1 MRMEEQVERECESMK
16 KKLLTILITSLVMI
30 AGMGA
35 LLWKVNTVNQRL
47 EKKKAALLQEEMGT
61 DTKDKALENVD
72 KLELQTLY
80 LSGNKKNVVT
90 REYEN
95 VNAIYNKAKSAAAE
109 DMLTD
114 IKKKRDYSEKDPL
127 WAYNPYGTNPESLY
141 MYFKS
146 KGRFYCRYTVSV
158 DDNKIPDFTR
168 TLDNGA
174 SGNVAM
180 EHEYQII
187 GLVPGRTNY
196 LIFKLYN
203 KKDELAN
210 TLYYKVDMPKSYS
223 GARTILPYEKGRS
236 KEALQNGLYTVFS
249 DTASKEKNAV
259 LLYDNSGVLRAEF
272 PTKCAGYNMEKI
284 YDTLVYAVDNNTF
297 VRVNELGQVV
307 DCLEIPLH
315 HIYGEFAYDGA
326 GAVYVL
332 AQPVQRS
339 RSLGSVVKV
348 EVNSGDVSDALDLS
362 DIPSLVKLVKKADK
376 SGKLKGRNHMALDSV
391 QVTGTNQLLLGSS
404 KYSTIMKISNVNSLM
419 PKLDYMMTDQKLWN
433 ISGKEKAEKRLR
445 KKILTKTLADG
456 QAEPTQATPIV
467 NSILDSGKTSTPEL
481 FRSQYGQNALVVE
494 KSSSLAE
501 GQYYVSML
509 NNDAGKGASGQK
521 NNSYYYKYLVDETA
535 GTYALLKKERLPWN
549 EKGGNVTAYDESFL
563 YCRPKAHVFEEID
576 KTGREIRSFK
586 FKGTLYRVYKN
597 DWKGFWFY

>member
-1 MRMEEQVERECESMK
+1 MKRMK

-35 LLWKVNTVNQRL
+35 FLWKMNSVNRQQ
-47 EKKKAALLQEEMGT
+47 EKKKAALLQEEMDT
-61 DTKDKALENVD
+61 DTKDKALEDVD

-80 LSGNKKNVVT
+80 LSGDKKNVVT
-90 REYEN
+90 REHGS
-95 VNAIYNKAKSAAAE
+95 VDAIYNKAKSAAAE

-114 IKKKRDYSEKDPL
+114 IKKKRDYSEEDPL

-158 DDNKIPDFTR
+158 DDDKIPDFTR

-187 GLVPGRTNY
+187 GLVPDKTNY
-196 LIFKLYN
+196 LIFRLYN

-223 GARTILPYEKGRS
+223 GAQTILKLEEGRS
-236 KEALQNGLYTVFS
+236 KTPLQNGLYTVFAG
-249 DTASKEKNAV
+249 TGTKKQAV
-259 LLYDNSGVLRAEF
+259 LLYDNSGVLRGEF
-272 PTKCAGYNMEKI
+272 PTKEIGYNMEQI
-284 YDTLVYAVDNNTF
+284 YDTLVYEVDDNTLA
-297 VRVNELGQVV
+297 RVNELGQVV

-339 RSLGSVVKV
+339 QSLGSVVKV

-362 DIPSLVKLVKKADK
+362 DIPSLVKLVKRADK
-376 SGKLKGRNHMALDSV
+376 SGKLKGRNYMAPDSV
-391 QVTGTNQLLLGSS
+391 QVTGINQLLLGSS
-404 KYSTIMKISNVNSLM
+404 KYSTIMKVSNVNSLM

-433 ISGKEKAEKRLR
+433 ISGKGKAMKRLR
-445 KKILTKTLADG
+445 KKLLTKALADG

-467 NSILDSGKTSTPEL
+467 NSILDSGKTTTPEL

-494 KSSSLAE
+494 KSSNLAE
-501 GQYYVSML
+501 GQYYVGML
-509 NNDAGKGASGQK
+509 NNNAGRGTSGQK
-521 NNSYYYKYLVDETA
+521 NNSYYYKYLVDESA
-535 GTYALLKKERLPWN
+535 GTYALLEKERLTWN
-549 EKGGNVTAYDESFL
+549 EKGGNVTPYDESFL
-563 YCRPKAHVFEEID
+563 YCRSGDHIFEE
-576 KTGREIRSFK
+576 TGKDGRQIRSFHV
-586 FKGTLYRVYKN
+586 KGALYRVYKN

>member
-1 MRMEEQVERECESMK
+1 MKRMK

-35 LLWKVNTVNQRL
+35 FLWKMNSVNRQL
-47 EKKKAALLQEEMGT
+47 EKKKAALLQEEMDT
-61 DTKDKALENVD
+61 DTKDKALEDVD

-80 LSGNKKNVVT
+80 LSGDKKNVVT
-90 REYEN
+90 REYGS
-95 VNAIYNKAKSAAAE
+95 VDAIYNKAKSAAAE

-114 IKKKRDYSEKDPL
+114 IKKKRDYSEEDPL

-158 DDNKIPDFTR
+158 DDDKIPDFTR

-187 GLVPGRTNY
+187 GLVPDKTNY
-196 LIFKLYN
+196 LIFRLYN

-223 GARTILPYEKGRS
+223 GAQTILKLEEGRS
-236 KEALQNGLYTVFS
+236 KTPLQNGLYTVFAG
-249 DTASKEKNAV
+249 TGTKKQAV
-259 LLYDNSGVLRAEF
+259 LLYDNSGVLRGEF
-272 PTKCAGYNMEKI
+272 PTKEIGYNMEQI
-284 YDTLVYAVDNNTF
+284 YDTLVYEVDDNTLA
-297 VRVNELGQVV
+297 RVNELGQVV

-339 RSLGSVVKV
+339 QSLGSVVKV

-362 DIPSLVKLVKKADK
+362 DIPSLVKLVKRADK
-376 SGKLKGRNHMALDSV
+376 SGKLKGRNYMAPDSV
-391 QVTGTNQLLLGSS
+391 QVTGINQLLLGSS
-404 KYSTIMKISNVNSLM
+404 KYSTIMKVSNVNSLM

-433 ISGKEKAEKRLR
+433 ISGKGKAMKRLR
-445 KKILTKTLADG
+445 KKLLTKALADG

-467 NSILDSGKTSTPEL
+467 NSILDSGKTTTPEL

-494 KSSSLAE
+494 KSSNLAE
-501 GQYYVSML
+501 GQYYVDML
-509 NNDAGKGASGQK
+509 NNNAGRGTSGQK
-521 NNSYYYKYLVDETA
+521 NNSYYYKYLVDESA
-535 GTYALLKKERLPWN
+535 GTYALLEKERLTWN
-549 EKGGNVTAYDESFL
+549 EKGGNVTPYDESFL
-563 YCRPKAHVFEEID
+563 YCRSGDHIFEE
-576 KTGREIRSFK
+576 TGKDGRQIRSFHV
-586 FKGTLYRVYKN
+586 KGALYRVYKN

>member
-1 MRMEEQVERECESMK
+1 MKRMK

-35 LLWKVNTVNQRL
+35 FLWKMNSVNRQQ
-47 EKKKAALLQEEMGT
+47 EKKKAALLQEEMDT
-61 DTKDKALENVD
+61 DTKDKALEDVD

-80 LSGNKKNVVT
+80 LSGDKKNVVT
-90 REYEN
+90 REYGS
-95 VNAIYNKAKSAAAE
+95 VDAIYNKAKSAAAE

-114 IKKKRDYSEKDPL
+114 IKKKRDYSEEDPL

-158 DDNKIPDFTR
+158 DDDKIPDFTR

-187 GLVPGRTNY
+187 GLVPDKTNY
-196 LIFKLYN
+196 LIFRLYN

-223 GARTILPYEKGRS
+223 GAQTILKLEEGRS
-236 KEALQNGLYTVFS
+236 KTPLQNGLYTVFAG
-249 DTASKEKNAV
+249 TGTKKQAV
-259 LLYDNSGVLRAEF
+259 LLYDNSGVLRGEF
-272 PTKCAGYNMEKI
+272 PTKEIGYNMEQI
-284 YDTLVYAVDNNTF
+284 YDTLVYEVDDNTLA
-297 VRVNELGQVV
+297 RVNELGQVV

-339 RSLGSVVKV
+339 QSLGSVVKV

-362 DIPSLVKLVKKADK
+362 DIPSLVKLVKRADK
-376 SGKLKGRNHMALDSV
+376 SGKLKGRNYMAPDSV
-391 QVTGTNQLLLGSS
+391 QVTGINQLLLGSS
-404 KYSTIMKISNVNSLM
+404 KYSTIMKVSNVNSLM

-433 ISGKEKAEKRLR
+433 ISGKGKAMKRLR
-445 KKILTKTLADG
+445 KKLLTKALADG

-467 NSILDSGKTSTPEL
+467 NSILDSGKTTTPEL

-494 KSSSLAE
+494 KSSNLAE
-501 GQYYVSML
+501 GQYYVGML
-509 NNDAGKGASGQK
+509 NNNAGRGTSGQK
-521 NNSYYYKYLVDETA
+521 NNSYYYKYLVDESA
-535 GTYALLKKERLPWN
+535 GTYALLEKERLTWN
-549 EKGGNVTAYDESFL
+549 EKGGNVTPYDESFL
-563 YCRPKAHVFEEID
+563 YCRSGDHIFEE
-576 KTGREIRSFK
+576 TGKDGRQIRSFQV
-586 FKGTLYRVYKN
+586 KGTLYRVYKN

>member
-1 MRMEEQVERECESMK
+1 MKRMK

-35 LLWKVNTVNQRL
+35 FLWKMNSVNRQQ
-47 EKKKAALLQEEMGT
+47 EKKKAALLQEEMDT
-61 DTKDKALENVD
+61 DTKDKALEDVD

-80 LSGNKKNVVT
+80 LSGDKKNVVT
-90 REYEN
+90 REYGS
-95 VNAIYNKAKSAAAE
+95 VDAIYNKAKSAAAE

-114 IKKKRDYSEKDPL
+114 IKKKRDYSEEDPL

-158 DDNKIPDFTR
+158 DDDKIPDFTR
-168 TLDNGA
+168 TLDNGT

-187 GLVPGRTNY
+187 GLVPDKTNY
-196 LIFKLYN
+196 LIFRLYN

-223 GARTILPYEKGRS
+223 GAQTILKLEEGRS
-236 KEALQNGLYTVFS
+236 KTPLQNGLYTVFAG
-249 DTASKEKNAV
+249 TGTKKQAV
-259 LLYDNSGVLRAEF
+259 LLYDNSGVLRGEF
-272 PTKCAGYNMEKI
+272 PTKEIGYNMEQI
-284 YDTLVYAVDNNTF
+284 YDTLVYEVDDNTLA
-297 VRVNELGQVV
+297 RVNELGQVV

-339 RSLGSVVKV
+339 QSLGSVVKV

-362 DIPSLVKLVKKADK
+362 DIPSLVKLVKRADK
-376 SGKLKGRNHMALDSV
+376 SGKLKGRNYMAPDSV
-391 QVTGTNQLLLGSS
+391 QVTGINQLLLGSS
-404 KYSTIMKISNVNSLM
+404 KYSTIMKVSNVNSLM

-433 ISGKEKAEKRLR
+433 ISGKGKAMKRLR
-445 KKILTKTLADG
+445 KKLLTKALADG

-467 NSILDSGKTSTPEL
+467 KSILDSGKTTTPEL

-494 KSSSLAE
+494 KSSNLAE
-501 GQYYVSML
+501 GQYYVGML
-509 NNDAGKGASGQK
+509 NNNAGRGTSGQK
-521 NNSYYYKYLVDETA
+521 NNSYYYKYLVDESA
-535 GTYALLKKERLPWN
+535 GTYALLEKERLTWN
-549 EKGGNVTAYDESFL
+549 EKGGNVTPYDESFL
-563 YCRPKAHVFEEID
+563 YCRSGDHIFEE
-576 KTGREIRSFK
+576 TGKDGRQIRSFHV
-586 FKGTLYRVYKN
+586 KGTLYRVYKN

>member
-1 MRMEEQVERECESMK
+1 MKRMK

-35 LLWKVNTVNQRL
+35 FLWKMNSVNRQQ
-47 EKKKAALLQEEMGT
+47 EKKKAALLQEEMDT
-61 DTKDKALENVD
+61 DTKDKALEDVD

-80 LSGNKKNVVT
+80 LSGDKKNVVT
-90 REYEN
+90 REYGS
-95 VNAIYNKAKSAAAE
+95 VDAIYNKAKSAAAE

-114 IKKKRDYSEKDPL
+114 IKKKRDYSEEDPL

-158 DDNKIPDFTR
+158 DDDKIPDFTR

-187 GLVPGRTNY
+187 GLVPDKTNY
-196 LIFKLYN
+196 LIFRLYN

-223 GARTILPYEKGRS
+223 GAQTILKLEEGRS
-236 KEALQNGLYTVFS
+236 KTPLQNGLYTVFAG
-249 DTASKEKNAV
+249 TGTKKQAV
-259 LLYDNSGVLRAEF
+259 LLYDNSGVLRGEF
-272 PTKCAGYNMEKI
+272 PTKEIGYNMEQI
-284 YDTLVYAVDNNTF
+284 YDTLVYEVDDNTLAC
-297 VRVNELGQVV
+297 VNELGQVV

-339 RSLGSVVKV
+339 QSLGSVVKV

-362 DIPSLVKLVKKADK
+362 DIPSLVKLVKRADK
-376 SGKLKGRNHMALDSV
+376 SGKLKGRNYMAPDSV
-391 QVTGTNQLLLGSS
+391 QVTGINQLLLGSS
-404 KYSTIMKISNVNSLM
+404 KYSTIMKVSNVNSLM

-433 ISGKEKAEKRLR
+433 ISGKGKAMKRLR
-445 KKILTKTLADG
+445 KKLLTKALADG

-467 NSILDSGKTSTPEL
+467 NSILDSGKTNTPEL

-494 KSSSLAE
+494 KSSNLAE
-501 GQYYVSML
+501 GQYYVGML
-509 NNDAGKGASGQK
+509 NNNAGRGASGQK
-521 NNSYYYKYLVDETA
+521 NNSYYYKYLVDESA
-535 GTYALLKKERLPWN
+535 GTYALLEKERLTWN
-549 EKGGNVTAYDESFL
+549 EKGGNVTPYDESFL
-563 YCRPKAHVFEEID
+563 YCRSGDHIFEE
-576 KTGREIRSFK
+576 TGKDGRQIRSFHV
-586 FKGTLYRVYKN
+586 KGTLYRVYKN

>member
-1 MRMEEQVERECESMK
+1 MK

-30 AGMGA
+30 EGMGA
-35 LLWKVNTVNQRL
+35 FLWKMNSVNRQQ
-47 EKKKAALLQEEMGT
+47 EKKKAALLQEEMDT
-61 DTKDKALENVD
+61 DTKDKALEDVD

-80 LSGNKKNVVT
+80 LSGDKKNVVT
-90 REYEN
+90 REYGS
-95 VNAIYNKAKSAAAE
+95 VDTIYNKAKSAAAE

-114 IKKKRDYSEKDPL
+114 IKKKRDYSEEDPL

-158 DDNKIPDFTR
+158 DDDKIPDFTR

-187 GLVPGRTNY
+187 GLVPDKTNY
-196 LIFKLYN
+196 LIFRLYN

-223 GARTILPYEKGRS
+223 GAQTILKLEEGRS
-236 KEALQNGLYTVFS
+236 KTPLQNGLYTVFAG
-249 DTASKEKNAV
+249 TGTKKQAV
-259 LLYDNSGVLRAEF
+259 LLYDNSGVLRGEF
-272 PTKCAGYNMEKI
+272 PTKEIGYNMEQI
-284 YDTLVYAVDNNTF
+284 YDTLVYEVDDNTLA
-297 VRVNELGQVV
+297 RVNELGQVV

-339 RSLGSVVKV
+339 QSLGSVVKV

-362 DIPSLVKLVKKADK
+362 DIPSLVKLVKRADK
-376 SGKLKGRNHMALDSV
+376 SGKLKGRNYMAPDSV
-391 QVTGTNQLLLGSS
+391 QVTGINQLLLGSS
-404 KYSTIMKISNVNSLM
+404 KYSTIMKVSNVNSLM

-433 ISGKEKAEKRLR
+433 ISGKGKAMKRLR
-445 KKILTKTLADG
+445 KKLLTKALADG

-467 NSILDSGKTSTPEL
+467 NSILDSGKTTTPEL

-494 KSSSLAE
+494 KSSNLAE
-501 GQYYVSML
+501 GQYYVGML
-509 NNDAGKGASGQK
+509 NNNAGRGTSGQK
-521 NNSYYYKYLVDETA
+521 NNSYYYKYLVDESA
-535 GTYALLKKERLPWN
+535 GTYALLEKERLTWN
-549 EKGGNVTAYDESFL
+549 EKGGNVTPYDESFL
-563 YCRPKAHVFEEID
+563 YCRSGDHIFEE
-576 KTGREIRSFK
+576 TGKDGRQIRSFHV
-586 FKGTLYRVYKN
+586 KGALYRVYKN

>member
-1 MRMEEQVERECESMK
+1 MK

-35 LLWKVNTVNQRL
+35 FLWKMNSVNRQQ
-47 EKKKAALLQEEMGT
+47 EKKKAALLQEEMDT
-61 DTKDKALENVD
+61 DTKDKALEDVD

-80 LSGNKKNVVT
+80 LSGDKKNVVT
-90 REYEN
+90 REYGS
-95 VNAIYNKAKSAAAE
+95 VDAIYNKAKSAAAE

-114 IKKKRDYSEKDPL
+114 IKKKRDYSEEDPL

-158 DDNKIPDFTR
+158 DDDKIPDFTR

-187 GLVPGRTNY
+187 GLVPDKTNY
-196 LIFKLYN
+196 LIFRLYN

-223 GARTILPYEKGRS
+223 GAQTILKLEEGRS
-236 KEALQNGLYTVFS
+236 KTPLQNGLYTVFAG
-249 DTASKEKNAV
+249 TGTKKQAV
-259 LLYDNSGVLRAEF
+259 LLYDNSGVLRGEF
-272 PTKCAGYNMEKI
+272 PTKEIGYNMEQI
-284 YDTLVYAVDNNTF
+284 YDTLVYEVDDNTLAC
-297 VRVNELGQVV
+297 VNELGQVV

-339 RSLGSVVKV
+339 QSLGSVVKV

-362 DIPSLVKLVKKADK
+362 DIPSLVKLVKRADK
-376 SGKLKGRNHMALDSV
+376 SGKLKGRNYMAPDSV
-391 QVTGTNQLLLGSS
+391 QVTGINQLLLGSS
-404 KYSTIMKISNVNSLM
+404 KYSTIMKVSNVNSLM

-433 ISGKEKAEKRLR
+433 ISGKGKAMKRLR
-445 KKILTKTLADG
+445 KKLLTKALADG

-467 NSILDSGKTSTPEL
+467 NSILDSGKTTTPEL

-494 KSSSLAE
+494 KSSNLAE
-501 GQYYVSML
+501 GQYYVGML
-509 NNDAGKGASGQK
+509 NNNAGRGTSGQK
-521 NNSYYYKYLVDETA
+521 NNSYYYKYLVDESA
-535 GTYALLKKERLPWN
+535 GTYALLEKERLTWN
-549 EKGGNVTAYDESFL
+549 EKGGNVTPYDESFL
-563 YCRPKAHVFEEID
+563 YCRSGDHIFEE
-576 KTGREIRSFK
+576 TGKDGRQIRSFHV
-586 FKGTLYRVYKN
+586 KGTLYRVYKN

>member
-1 MRMEEQVERECESMK
+1 MKRMK

-35 LLWKVNTVNQRL
+35 FLWKMNSVNRQQ
-47 EKKKAALLQEEMGT
+47 EKKKAALLQEEMDT
-61 DTKDKALENVD
+61 DTKDKALEDVD

-80 LSGNKKNVVT
+80 LSGDKKNVVT
-90 REYEN
+90 REYGS
-95 VNAIYNKAKSAAAE
+95 VDAIYNKAKSAAAE

-114 IKKKRDYSEKDPL
+114 IKKKRDYSEEDPL

-158 DDNKIPDFTR
+158 DDDKIPDFTR

-187 GLVPGRTNY
+187 GLVPDKTNY
-196 LIFKLYN
+196 LIFRLYN

-223 GARTILPYEKGRS
+223 GAQTILKLEEGRS
-236 KEALQNGLYTVFS
+236 KTPLQNGLYTVFAGTS
-249 DTASKEKNAV
+249 TKKQAV
-259 LLYDNSGVLRAEF
+259 LLYDNSGVLRGEF
-272 PTKCAGYNMEKI
+272 PTKEIGYNMEQI
-284 YDTLVYAVDNNTF
+284 YDTLVYEVDDNTLA
-297 VRVNELGQVV
+297 RVNELGQVV

-339 RSLGSVVKV
+339 QSLESVVKV

-362 DIPSLVKLVKKADK
+362 DIPSLVKLVKRADK
-376 SGKLKGRNHMALDSV
+376 SGKLKGRNYMAPDSV
-391 QVTGTNQLLLGSS
+391 QVTGINQLLLGSS
-404 KYSTIMKISNVNSLM
+404 KYSTIMKVSNVNSLM

-433 ISGKEKAEKRLR
+433 ISGKGKAMKRLR
-445 KKILTKTLADG
+445 KKLLTKALADG

-467 NSILDSGKTSTPEL
+467 NSILDSGKTTTPEL

-494 KSSSLAE
+494 KSSNLAE
-501 GQYYVSML
+501 GQYYVGML
-509 NNDAGKGASGQK
+509 NNNAGRGTSGQK
-521 NNSYYYKYLVDETA
+521 NNSYYYKYLVDESA
-535 GTYALLKKERLPWN
+535 GTYALLEKERLTWN
-549 EKGGNVTAYDESFL
+549 EKGGNVTPYDESFL
-563 YCRPKAHVFEEID
+563 YCRSGDHIFEE
-576 KTGREIRSFK
+576 TGKDGRQIRSFHV
-586 FKGTLYRVYKN
+586 KGTLYRVYKN

>member
-1 MRMEEQVERECESMK
+1 MK

-35 LLWKVNTVNQRL
+35 FLWKMNSVNRQQ
-47 EKKKAALLQEEMGT
+47 EKKKAALLQEEMDT
-61 DTKDKALENVD
+61 DTKDKALEDVD

-80 LSGNKKNVVT
+80 LSGDKKNVVT
-90 REYEN
+90 REYGS
-95 VNAIYNKAKSAAAE
+95 VDAIYNKAKSAAAE

-114 IKKKRDYSEKDPL
+114 IKKKRDYSEEDPL

-158 DDNKIPDFTR
+158 DDDKIPDFTR

-187 GLVPGRTNY
+187 GLVPDKTNY
-196 LIFKLYN
+196 LIFRLYN

-223 GARTILPYEKGRS
+223 GAQTILKLEEGRS
-236 KEALQNGLYTVFS
+236 KTPLQNGLYTVFAGTS
-249 DTASKEKNAV
+249 TKKQAV
-259 LLYDNSGVLRAEF
+259 LLYDNSGVLRGEF
-272 PTKCAGYNMEKI
+272 PTKEIGYNMEQI
-284 YDTLVYAVDNNTF
+284 YDTLVYEVDDNTLA
-297 VRVNELGQVV
+297 RVNELGQVV

-339 RSLGSVVKV
+339 QSLGSVVKV

-362 DIPSLVKLVKKADK
+362 DIPSLVKLVKRADK
-376 SGKLKGRNHMALDSV
+376 SGKLKGRNYMAPDSV
-391 QVTGTNQLLLGSS
+391 QVTGINQLLLGSS
-404 KYSTIMKISNVNSLM
+404 KYSTIMKVSNVNSLM

-433 ISGKEKAEKRLR
+433 ISGKGKAMKRLR
-445 KKILTKTLADG
+445 KKLLTKALADG

-467 NSILDSGKTSTPEL
+467 NSILDSGKTTTPEL

-494 KSSSLAE
+494 KSSNLAE
-501 GQYYVSML
+501 GQYYVGML
-509 NNDAGKGASGQK
+509 NNNAGRGTSGQK
-521 NNSYYYKYLVDETA
+521 NNSYYYKYLVDESA
-535 GTYALLKKERLPWN
+535 GTYALLEKERLTWN
-549 EKGGNVTAYDESFL
+549 EKGGNVTPYDESFL
-563 YCRPKAHVFEEID
+563 YCRSGDHIFEE
-576 KTGREIRSFK
+576 TGKDGRQIRSFHV
-586 FKGTLYRVYKN
+586 KGALYRVYKN

>member
-1 MRMEEQVERECESMK
+1 MKRMK

-35 LLWKVNTVNQRL
+35 FLWKMNSVNRQQ
-47 EKKKAALLQEEMGT
+47 EKKKAALLQEEMDT
-61 DTKDKALENVD
+61 DTKDKALEDVD

-80 LSGNKKNVVT
+80 LSGDKKNVVT
-90 REYEN
+90 REYGS
-95 VNAIYNKAKSAAAE
+95 VDAIYNKAKSAAAE

-114 IKKKRDYSEKDPL
+114 IKKKRDYSEEDPL

-158 DDNKIPDFTR
+158 DDDKIPDFTR

-187 GLVPGRTNY
+187 GLVPDKTNY
-196 LIFKLYN
+196 LIFRLYN

-223 GARTILPYEKGRS
+223 GAQTILKLEEGRS
-236 KEALQNGLYTVFS
+236 KTPLQNGLYTVFAG
-249 DTASKEKNAV
+249 TGTKKQAV
-259 LLYDNSGVLRAEF
+259 LLYDNSGVLRGEF
-272 PTKCAGYNMEKI
+272 PTKEIGYNMEQI
-284 YDTLVYAVDNNTF
+284 YDTLVYEVDDNTLA
-297 VRVNELGQVV
+297 RVNELGQVV

-339 RSLGSVVKV
+339 QSLGSVVKV

-362 DIPSLVKLVKKADK
+362 DIPSLVKLVKRADK
-376 SGKLKGRNHMALDSV
+376 SGKLKGRNYMAPDSV
-391 QVTGTNQLLLGSS
+391 QVTGINQLLLGSS
-404 KYSTIMKISNVNSLM
+404 KYSTIMKVSNVNSLM

-433 ISGKEKAEKRLR
+433 ISGKGKAMKRLR
-445 KKILTKTLADG
+445 KKLLTKALADG

-467 NSILDSGKTSTPEL
+467 NSILDSGKTTTPEL

-494 KSSSLAE
+494 KSSNLAE
-501 GQYYVSML
+501 GQYYVGML
-509 NNDAGKGASGQK
+509 NNNAGRGTSGQK
-521 NNSYYYKYLVDETA
+521 NNSYYYKYLVDESA
-535 GTYALLKKERLPWN
+535 GTYALLEKERLTWN
-549 EKGGNVTAYDESFL
+549 EKGGNVTPYDESFI
-563 YCRPKAHVFEEID
+563 YCRSGDHIFEE
-576 KTGREIRSFK
+576 TGKDGRQIRSFHV
-586 FKGTLYRVYKN
+586 KGALYRVYKN

>member
-1 MRMEEQVERECESMK
+1 MK

-35 LLWKVNTVNQRL
+35 FLWKMNSVNRQQ
-47 EKKKAALLQEEMGT
+47 EKKKAALLQEEMDT
-61 DTKDKALENVD
+61 DTKDKALEDVD

-80 LSGNKKNVVT
+80 LSGDKKNVVT
-90 REYEN
+90 REYGS
-95 VNAIYNKAKSAAAE
+95 VDAIYNKAKSAAAE

-114 IKKKRDYSEKDPL
+114 IKKKRDYSEEDPL

-158 DDNKIPDFTR
+158 DDDKIPDFTR

-187 GLVPGRTNY
+187 GLVPDKTNY
-196 LIFKLYN
+196 LIFRLYN
-203 KKDELAN
+203 KKDQLAN

-223 GARTILPYEKGRS
+223 GAQNILKLEEGRS
-236 KEALQNGLYTVFS
+236 KTPLQNGLYTVFAG
-249 DTASKEKNAV
+249 TGTKKQAV
-259 LLYDNSGVLRAEF
+259 LLYDNSGVLRGEF
-272 PTKCAGYNMEKI
+272 PTKEIGYNMEQI
-284 YDTLVYAVDNNTF
+284 YDTLVYEVDDNTLA
-297 VRVNELGQVV
+297 RVNELGQVV

-339 RSLGSVVKV
+339 QSLGSVVKV

-362 DIPSLVKLVKKADK
+362 DIPSLVKLVKRADK
-376 SGKLKGRNHMALDSV
+376 SGKLKGRNYMAPDSV
-391 QVTGTNQLLLGSS
+391 QVTGINQLLLGSS
-404 KYSTIMKISNVNSLM
+404 KYSTIMKVSNVNSLM

-433 ISGKEKAEKRLR
+433 ISGKGKAMKRLR
-445 KKILTKTLADG
+445 KKLLTKALADG

-467 NSILDSGKTSTPEL
+467 NSILDSGKTTTPEL

-494 KSSSLAE
+494 KSSNLAE
-501 GQYYVSML
+501 GQYYVGML
-509 NNDAGKGASGQK
+509 NNNAGRGTSGQK
-521 NNSYYYKYLVDETA
+521 NNSYYYKYLVDESA
-535 GTYALLKKERLPWN
+535 GTYALLEKERLTWN
-549 EKGGNVTAYDESFL
+549 EKGGNVTPYDESFL
-563 YCRPKAHVFEEID
+563 YCRSGDHIFEE
-576 KTGREIRSFK
+576 TGKDGRQIRSFHV
-586 FKGTLYRVYKN
+586 KGTLYRVYKN

>member
-1 MRMEEQVERECESMK
+1 MKRMK

-35 LLWKVNTVNQRL
+35 FLWKMNSVNRQQ
-47 EKKKAALLQEEMGT
+47 EKKKAALLQEEMDT
-61 DTKDKALENVD
+61 DTKDKALEDVD

-80 LSGNKKNVVT
+80 LSGDKKNVVT
-90 REYEN
+90 REYGS
-95 VNAIYNKAKSAAAE
+95 VDAIYNKAKSAAAE

-114 IKKKRDYSEKDPL
+114 IKKKRDYSEEDPL

-158 DDNKIPDFTR
+158 DDDKIPDFTR

-187 GLVPGRTNY
+187 GLVPDKTNY
-196 LIFKLYN
+196 LIFRLYN

-223 GARTILPYEKGRS
+223 GAQTILKLEEGRS
-236 KEALQNGLYTVFS
+236 KTPLQNGLYTVFAG
-249 DTASKEKNAV
+249 TGTKKQAV
-259 LLYDNSGVLRAEF
+259 LLYDNSGVLRGEF
-272 PTKCAGYNMEKI
+272 PTKEIGYNMEQI
-284 YDTLVYAVDNNTF
+284 YDTLVYEVDDNTLAC
-297 VRVNELGQVV
+297 VNELGQVV

-339 RSLGSVVKV
+339 QSLGSVVKV

-362 DIPSLVKLVKKADK
+362 DIPSLVKLVKRADK
-376 SGKLKGRNHMALDSV
+376 SGKLKGRNYMAPDSV
-391 QVTGTNQLLLGSS
+391 QVTGINQLLLGSS
-404 KYSTIMKISNVNSLM
+404 KYSTIMKVSNVNSLM

-433 ISGKEKAEKRLR
+433 ISGKGKAMKRLR
-445 KKILTKTLADG
+445 KKLLTKVLADG

-467 NSILDSGKTSTPEL
+467 DSILDSGKTTTPEL

-494 KSSSLAE
+494 KSSNLAE
-501 GQYYVSML
+501 GQYYVGML
-509 NNDAGKGASGQK
+509 NNNAGRGTSGQK
-521 NNSYYYKYLVDETA
+521 NNSYYYKYLVDESA
-535 GTYALLKKERLPWN
+535 GTYALLEKERLTWN
-549 EKGGNVTAYDESFL
+549 EKGGNVTPYDESFL
-563 YCRPKAHVFEEID
+563 YCRSGDHIFEE
-576 KTGREIRSFK
+576 TGKDGRQIRSFHV
-586 FKGTLYRVYKN
+586 KGALYRVYKN

>member
-1 MRMEEQVERECESMK
+1 MKRMK

-35 LLWKVNTVNQRL
+35 FLWKMNSVNRQQ
-47 EKKKAALLQEEMGT
+47 EKKKAALLQEEMDT
-61 DTKDKALENVD
+61 DTKDKALEDVD

-80 LSGNKKNVVT
+80 LSGDKKNVVT
-90 REYEN
+90 REYGS
-95 VNAIYNKAKSAAAE
+95 VDAIYNKAKSAAAE

-114 IKKKRDYSEKDPL
+114 IKKKRDYSEEDPL

-158 DDNKIPDFTR
+158 DDDKIPDFTR

-187 GLVPGRTNY
+187 GLVPDKTNY
-196 LIFKLYN
+196 LIFRLYN

-223 GARTILPYEKGRS
+223 GAQNILKLEEGRS
-236 KEALQNGLYTVFS
+236 KTPLQNGLYTVFAG
-249 DTASKEKNAV
+249 TGTKKQAV
-259 LLYDNSGVLRAEF
+259 LLYDNSGVLRGEF
-272 PTKCAGYNMEKI
+272 PTKEIGYNMEQI
-284 YDTLVYAVDNNTF
+284 YDTLVYEVDDNTLA
-297 VRVNELGQVV
+297 RVNELGQVV

-339 RSLGSVVKV
+339 QSLGSVVKV

-362 DIPSLVKLVKKADK
+362 DIPSLVKLVKRADK
-376 SGKLKGRNHMALDSV
+376 SGKLKGRNYMAPDSV
-391 QVTGTNQLLLGSS
+391 QVTGINQLLLGSS
-404 KYSTIMKISNVNSLM
+404 KYSTIMKVSNVNSLM

-433 ISGKEKAEKRLR
+433 ISGKGKAMKRLR
-445 KKILTKTLADG
+445 KKLLTKALADG

-467 NSILDSGKTSTPEL
+467 NSILDSGKTTTPEL

-494 KSSSLAE
+494 KSSNLAE
-501 GQYYVSML
+501 GQYYVGML
-509 NNDAGKGASGQK
+509 NNNAGRGTSGQK
-521 NNSYYYKYLVDETA
+521 NNSYYYKYLVDESA
-535 GTYALLKKERLPWN
+535 GTYALLEKERLTWN
-549 EKGGNVTAYDESFL
+549 EKGGNVTPYDESFL
-563 YCRPKAHVFEEID
+563 YCRSGDHIFEE
-576 KTGREIRSFK
+576 TGKDGRQIRSFHV
-586 FKGTLYRVYKN
+586 KGTLYRVYKN

>member
-1 MRMEEQVERECESMK
+1 MK

-35 LLWKVNTVNQRL
+35 FLWKMNSVNRQQ
-47 EKKKAALLQEEMGT
+47 EKKKAALLQEEMDT
-61 DTKDKALENVD
+61 DTKDKALEDVD

-80 LSGNKKNVVT
+80 LSGDKKNVVT
-90 REYEN
+90 REYGS
-95 VNAIYNKAKSAAAE
+95 VDAIYNKAKSAAAE

-114 IKKKRDYSEKDPL
+114 IKKKRDYSEEDPL

-158 DDNKIPDFTR
+158 DDDKIPDFTR

-187 GLVPGRTNY
+187 GLVPDKTNY
-196 LIFKLYN
+196 LIFRLYN

-223 GARTILPYEKGRS
+223 GAQNILKLEEGRS
-236 KEALQNGLYTVFS
+236 KTPLQNGLYTVFAG
-249 DTASKEKNAV
+249 TGTKKQAV
-259 LLYDNSGVLRAEF
+259 LLYDNSGVLRGEF
-272 PTKCAGYNMEKI
+272 PTKEIGYNMEQI
-284 YDTLVYAVDNNTF
+284 YDTLVYEVDDNTLA
-297 VRVNELGQVV
+297 RVNELGQVV
-307 DCLEIPLH
+307 DCLESPLH

-339 RSLGSVVKV
+339 QSLGSVVKV

-362 DIPSLVKLVKKADK
+362 DIPSLVKLVKRADK
-376 SGKLKGRNHMALDSV
+376 SGKLKGRNYMAPDSV
-391 QVTGTNQLLLGSS
+391 QVTGINQLLLGSS
-404 KYSTIMKISNVNSLM
+404 KYSTIMKVSNVNSLM

-433 ISGKEKAEKRLR
+433 ISGKGKAMKRLR
-445 KKILTKTLADG
+445 KKLLTKALADG

-467 NSILDSGKTSTPEL
+467 NSILDSGKTTTPEL

-494 KSSSLAE
+494 KSSNLAE
-501 GQYYVSML
+501 GQYYVGML
-509 NNDAGKGASGQK
+509 NNNAGRGTSGQK
-521 NNSYYYKYLVDETA
+521 NNSYYYKYLVDESA
-535 GTYALLKKERLPWN
+535 GTYALLEKERLTWN
-549 EKGGNVTAYDESFL
+549 EKGGNVTPYDESFL
-563 YCRPKAHVFEEID
+563 YCRSGDHIFEE
-576 KTGREIRSFK
+576 TGKDGRQIRSFHV
-586 FKGTLYRVYKN
+586 KGTLYRVYKN

>member
-1 MRMEEQVERECESMK
+1 MK

-35 LLWKVNTVNQRL
+35 FLWKMNSVNRQQ
-47 EKKKAALLQEEMGT
+47 EKKKAALLQEEMDT
-61 DTKDKALENVD
+61 DTKDKALEDVD

-80 LSGNKKNVVT
+80 LSGDKKNVVT
-90 REYEN
+90 REYGS
-95 VNAIYNKAKSAAAE
+95 VDAIYNKAKSAAAE

-114 IKKKRDYSEKDPL
+114 IKKKRDYSEEDPL

-158 DDNKIPDFTR
+158 DDDKIPDFTR

-187 GLVPGRTNY
+187 GLVPDKTNY
-196 LIFKLYN
+196 LIFRLYN

-223 GARTILPYEKGRS
+223 GAQTILKLEEGRS
-236 KEALQNGLYTVFS
+236 KTPLQNGLYTVFAG
-249 DTASKEKNAV
+249 TGTKKQAV
-259 LLYDNSGVLRAEF
+259 LLYDNSGVLRGEF
-272 PTKCAGYNMEKI
+272 PTKEIGYNMEQI
-284 YDTLVYAVDNNTF
+284 YDTLVYEVDDNTLA
-297 VRVNELGQVV
+297 RVNELGQVV

-339 RSLGSVVKV
+339 QSLGSVVKV

-362 DIPSLVKLVKKADK
+362 DIPSLVKLVKRADK
-376 SGKLKGRNHMALDSV
+376 SGKLKGRNYMAPDSV
-391 QVTGTNQLLLGSS
+391 QVTGINQLLLGSS
-404 KYSTIMKISNVNSLM
+404 KYSTIMKVSNVNSLM

-433 ISGKEKAEKRLR
+433 ISGKGKAMKRLR
-445 KKILTKTLADG
+445 KKLLTKALADG

-467 NSILDSGKTSTPEL
+467 NSILDSGKTTTPEL

-494 KSSSLAE
+494 KSSNLAE
-501 GQYYVSML
+501 GQYYVGML
-509 NNDAGKGASGQK
+509 NNNAGRGTSGQK
-521 NNSYYYKYLVDETA
+521 NNSYYYKYLVDESA
-535 GTYALLKKERLPWN
+535 GTYALLEKERLTWN
-549 EKGGNVTAYDESFL
+549 EKGGNVTPYDESFL
-563 YCRPKAHVFEEID
+563 YCRSGDHIFEE
-576 KTGREIRSFK
+576 TGKDGRQIRSFHV
-586 FKGTLYRVYKN
+586 KGALYRVYKN
-597 DWKGFWFY
+597 DWKGFRFY

>member
-1 MRMEEQVERECESMK
+1 MK

-35 LLWKVNTVNQRL
+35 FLWKMNSVNRQQ
-47 EKKKAALLQEEMGT
+47 EKKKAALLQEEMDT
-61 DTKDKALENVD
+61 DTKDKALEDVD

-80 LSGNKKNVVT
+80 LSGDKKNVVT
-90 REYEN
+90 REYGS
-95 VNAIYNKAKSAAAE
+95 VDAIYNKAKSAAAE

-114 IKKKRDYSEKDPL
+114 IKKKRDYSEEDPL

-158 DDNKIPDFTR
+158 DDDKIPDFTR

-187 GLVPGRTNY
+187 GLVPDKTNY
-196 LIFKLYN
+196 LIFRLYN

-223 GARTILPYEKGRS
+223 GAQTILKLEEGRS
-236 KEALQNGLYTVFS
+236 KTPLQNGLYTVFAG
-249 DTASKEKNAV
+249 TGTKKQAV
-259 LLYDNSGVLRAEF
+259 LLYDNSGVLRGEF
-272 PTKCAGYNMEKI
+272 PTKEIGYNMEQI
-284 YDTLVYAVDNNTF
+284 YDTLVYEVDDNTLA
-297 VRVNELGQVV
+297 RVNELGQVV

-339 RSLGSVVKV
+339 QSLGSVVKV

-362 DIPSLVKLVKKADK
+362 DIPSLVKLVKRADK
-376 SGKLKGRNHMALDSV
+376 SGKLKGRNYMAPDSV
-391 QVTGTNQLLLGSS
+391 QVTGINQLLLGSS
-404 KYSTIMKISNVNSLM
+404 KYSTIMKVSNVNSLM

-433 ISGKEKAEKRLR
+433 ISGKGKAMKRLR
-445 KKILTKTLADG
+445 KKLLTKALADG

-467 NSILDSGKTSTPEL
+467 NSILDSGKTTTPEL

-494 KSSSLAE
+494 KSSNLAE
-501 GQYYVSML
+501 GQYYVGML
-509 NNDAGKGASGQK
+509 NNNAGRGTSGQK
-521 NNSYYYKYLVDETA
+521 NNSYYYKYLVDESA
-535 GTYALLKKERLPWN
+535 GTYALLEKERLTWN
-549 EKGGNVTAYDESFL
+549 EKGGNVTPYDESFL
-563 YCRPKAHVFEEID
+563 YCRSGDHIFEE
-576 KTGREIRSFK
+576 TGKDGRQIRSFHV
-586 FKGTLYRVYKN
+586 KGTLYRVYKN

>member
-1 MRMEEQVERECESMK
+1 MKRMK

-35 LLWKVNTVNQRL
+35 FLWKMNSVNRQQ
-47 EKKKAALLQEEMGT
+47 EKKKAALLQEEMDT
-61 DTKDKALENVD
+61 DTKDKALEDVD

-80 LSGNKKNVVT
+80 LSGDKKNVVT
-90 REYEN
+90 REYGS
-95 VNAIYNKAKSAAAE
+95 VDAIYNKAKSAAAE

-114 IKKKRDYSEKDPL
+114 IKKKRDYSEEDPL

-158 DDNKIPDFTR
+158 DDDKIPDFTR

-187 GLVPGRTNY
+187 GLVPDKTNY
-196 LIFKLYN
+196 LIFRLYN

-223 GARTILPYEKGRS
+223 GAQTILKLEEGRS
-236 KEALQNGLYTVFS
+236 KTPLQNGLYTVFAG
-249 DTASKEKNAV
+249 TGTKKQAV
-259 LLYDNSGVLRAEF
+259 LLYDNSGVLRGEF
-272 PTKCAGYNMEKI
+272 PTKEIGYNMEQI
-284 YDTLVYAVDNNTF
+284 YDTLVYEVDDNTLA
-297 VRVNELGQVV
+297 RVNELGQVV

-339 RSLGSVVKV
+339 QSLGSVVKV

-362 DIPSLVKLVKKADK
+362 DIPSLVKLVKRADK
-376 SGKLKGRNHMALDSV
+376 SGKLKGRNYMAPDSV
-391 QVTGTNQLLLGSS
+391 QVTGINQLLLGSS
-404 KYSTIMKISNVNSLM
+404 KYSTIMKVSNVNSLM

-433 ISGKEKAEKRLR
+433 ISGKGKAMKRLR
-445 KKILTKTLADG
+445 KKLLTKALADG

-467 NSILDSGKTSTPEL
+467 DSILDSGKTTTPEL

-494 KSSSLAE
+494 KSSNLAE
-501 GQYYVSML
+501 GQYYVGML
-509 NNDAGKGASGQK
+509 NNNAGRGTSGQK
-521 NNSYYYKYLVDETA
+521 NNSYYYKYLVDESA
-535 GTYALLKKERLPWN
+535 GTYALLEKERLTWN
-549 EKGGNVTAYDESFL
+549 EKGGNVTPYDESFL
-563 YCRPKAHVFEEID
+563 YCRSGDHIFEE
-576 KTGREIRSFK
+576 TGKDGRQIRSFHV
-586 FKGTLYRVYKN
+586 KGALYRVYKN

>member
-1 MRMEEQVERECESMK
+1 MK

-35 LLWKVNTVNQRL
+35 FLWKMNSVNRQQ
-47 EKKKAALLQEEMGT
+47 EKKKAALLQEEMDT
-61 DTKDKALENVD
+61 DTKDKALEDVD

-80 LSGNKKNVVT
+80 LSGDKKNVVT
-90 REYEN
+90 REYGS
-95 VNAIYNKAKSAAAE
+95 VDAIYNKAKSAAAE

-114 IKKKRDYSEKDPL
+114 IKKKRDYSEEDPL

-158 DDNKIPDFTR
+158 DDDKIPDFTR
-168 TLDNGA
+168 TLDNGT

-187 GLVPGRTNY
+187 GLVPDKTNY
-196 LIFKLYN
+196 LIFRLYN

-223 GARTILPYEKGRS
+223 GAQTILKLEEGRS
-236 KEALQNGLYTVFS
+236 KTPLQNGLYTVFAG
-249 DTASKEKNAV
+249 TGTKKQAV
-259 LLYDNSGVLRAEF
+259 LLYDNSGVLRGEF
-272 PTKCAGYNMEKI
+272 PTKEIGYNMEQI
-284 YDTLVYAVDNNTF
+284 YDTLVYEVDDNTLA
-297 VRVNELGQVV
+297 RVNELGQVV

-339 RSLGSVVKV
+339 QSLGSVVKV

-362 DIPSLVKLVKKADK
+362 DIPSLVKLVKRADK
-376 SGKLKGRNHMALDSV
+376 SGKLKGRNYMAPDSV
-391 QVTGTNQLLLGSS
+391 QVTGINQLLLGSS
-404 KYSTIMKISNVNSLM
+404 KYSTIMKVSNVNSLM

-433 ISGKEKAEKRLR
+433 ISGKGKAMKRLR
-445 KKILTKTLADG
+445 KKLLTKALADG

-467 NSILDSGKTSTPEL
+467 NSILDSGKTTTPEL

-494 KSSSLAE
+494 KSSNLAE
-501 GQYYVSML
+501 GQYYVGML
-509 NNDAGKGASGQK
+509 NNNAGRGTSGQK
-521 NNSYYYKYLVDETA
+521 NNSYYYKYLVDESA
-535 GTYALLKKERLPWN
+535 GTYALLEKERLTWN
-549 EKGGNVTAYDESFL
+549 EKGGNVTPYDESFL
-563 YCRPKAHVFEEID
+563 YCRSGDHIFEE
-576 KTGREIRSFK
+576 TGKDGRQIRSFHV
-586 FKGTLYRVYKN
+586 KGTLYRVYKN

>member
-1 MRMEEQVERECESMK
+1 MKRMK

-35 LLWKVNTVNQRL
+35 FLWKMNSVNRQQ
-47 EKKKAALLQEEMGT
+47 EKKKAALLQEEMDT
-61 DTKDKALENVD
+61 DTKDKALEDVD

-80 LSGNKKNVVT
+80 LSGDKKNVVT
-90 REYEN
+90 RECGS
-95 VNAIYNKAKSAAAE
+95 VDAIYNKAKSAAAE

-114 IKKKRDYSEKDPL
+114 IKKKRDYSEEDPL

-158 DDNKIPDFTR
+158 DDDKIPDFTR

-187 GLVPGRTNY
+187 GLVPDKTNY
-196 LIFKLYN
+196 LIFRLYN

-223 GARTILPYEKGRS
+223 GAQTILKLEEDRS
-236 KEALQNGLYTVFS
+236 KTPLQNGLYTVFAG
-249 DTASKEKNAV
+249 TGTKKQAV
-259 LLYDNSGVLRAEF
+259 LLYDNSGVLRGEF
-272 PTKCAGYNMEKI
+272 PTKEIGYNMEQI
-284 YDTLVYAVDNNTF
+284 YDTLVYEVDDNTLA
-297 VRVNELGQVV
+297 RVNELGQVV

-339 RSLGSVVKV
+339 QSLGSVVKV

-362 DIPSLVKLVKKADK
+362 DIPSLVKLVKRADK
-376 SGKLKGRNHMALDSV
+376 SGKLKGRNYMAPDSV
-391 QVTGTNQLLLGSS
+391 QVTGINQLLLGSS
-404 KYSTIMKISNVNSLM
+404 KYSTIMKVSNVNSLM

-433 ISGKEKAEKRLR
+433 ISGKGKAMKRLR
-445 KKILTKTLADG
+445 KKLLTKALADG

-467 NSILDSGKTSTPEL
+467 NSILDSGKTTTPEL

-494 KSSSLAE
+494 KSSNLAE
-501 GQYYVSML
+501 GQYYVGML
-509 NNDAGKGASGQK
+509 NNNAGRGTSGQK
-521 NNSYYYKYLVDETA
+521 NNSYYYKYLVDESA
-535 GTYALLKKERLPWN
+535 GTYALLEKERLTWN
-549 EKGGNVTAYDESFL
+549 EKGGNVTPYDESFL
-563 YCRPKAHVFEEID
+563 YCRSGDHIFEE
-576 KTGREIRSFK
+576 TGKDGRQIRSFHV
-586 FKGTLYRVYKN
+586 KGTLYRVYKN

>member
-1 MRMEEQVERECESMK
+1 MK

-35 LLWKVNTVNQRL
+35 FLWKMNSVNRQQ
-47 EKKKAALLQEEMGT
+47 EKKKAALLQEEMDT
-61 DTKDKALENVD
+61 DTKDKALEDVD

-80 LSGNKKNVVT
+80 LSGDKKNVVT
-90 REYEN
+90 REYGS
-95 VNAIYNKAKSAAAE
+95 VDAIYNKAKSAAAE

-114 IKKKRDYSEKDPL
+114 IKKKRDYSEEDPL

-158 DDNKIPDFTR
+158 DDDKIPDFTR

-187 GLVPGRTNY
+187 GLVPDKTNY
-196 LIFKLYN
+196 LIFRLYN

-223 GARTILPYEKGRS
+223 GAQTILKLEEGRS
-236 KEALQNGLYTVFS
+236 KTPLQNGLYTVFAGTS
-249 DTASKEKNAV
+249 TKKQAV
-259 LLYDNSGVLRAEF
+259 LLYDNSGVLRGEF
-272 PTKCAGYNMEKI
+272 PTKEIGYNMEQI
-284 YDTLVYAVDNNTF
+284 YDTLVYEVDDNTLA
-297 VRVNELGQVV
+297 RVNELGQVV

-339 RSLGSVVKV
+339 QSLGSVVKV

-362 DIPSLVKLVKKADK
+362 DIPSLVKLVKRADK
-376 SGKLKGRNHMALDSV
+376 SGKLKGRNYMAPDSV
-391 QVTGTNQLLLGSS
+391 QVTGINQLLLGSS
-404 KYSTIMKISNVNSLM
+404 KYSTIMKVSNVNSLM

-433 ISGKEKAEKRLR
+433 ISGKGKAMKHLR
-445 KKILTKTLADG
+445 KKLLTKALADG

-467 NSILDSGKTSTPEL
+467 NSILDSGKTTTPEL

-494 KSSSLAE
+494 KSSNLAE
-501 GQYYVSML
+501 GQYYVGML
-509 NNDAGKGASGQK
+509 NNNAGRGTSGQK
-521 NNSYYYKYLVDETA
+521 NNSYYYKYLVDESA
-535 GTYALLKKERLPWN
+535 GTYALLEKERLTWN
-549 EKGGNVTAYDESFL
+549 EKGGNVTPYDESFL
-563 YCRPKAHVFEEID
+563 YCRSGDHIFEE
-576 KTGREIRSFK
+576 TGKDGRQIRSFHV
-586 FKGTLYRVYKN
+586 KGTLYRVYKN

>member
-1 MRMEEQVERECESMK
+1 MK

-35 LLWKVNTVNQRL
+35 FLWKMNSVNRQQ
-47 EKKKAALLQEEMGT
+47 EKKKAALLQEEMDT
-61 DTKDKALENVD
+61 DTKDKALEDVD

-80 LSGNKKNVVT
+80 LSGDKKNVVT
-90 REYEN
+90 REYGS
-95 VNAIYNKAKSAAAE
+95 VDAIYNKAKSAAAE

-114 IKKKRDYSEKDPL
+114 IKKKRDYSEEDPL

-158 DDNKIPDFTR
+158 DDDKIPDFTR

-187 GLVPGRTNY
+187 GLVPDKTNY
-196 LIFKLYN
+196 LIFRLYN

-223 GARTILPYEKGRS
+223 GAQTILKLEEGRS
-236 KEALQNGLYTVFS
+236 KTPLQNGLYTVFAG
-249 DTASKEKNAV
+249 TGTKKQAV
-259 LLYDNSGVLRAEF
+259 LLYDNSGVLRGEF
-272 PTKCAGYNMEKI
+272 PTKEIGYNMEQI
-284 YDTLVYAVDNNTF
+284 YDTLVYEVDDNTLAC
-297 VRVNELGQVV
+297 VNELGQVV

-339 RSLGSVVKV
+339 QSLGSVVKV

-362 DIPSLVKLVKKADK
+362 DIPSLVKLVKRADK
-376 SGKLKGRNHMALDSV
+376 SGKLKGRNYMAPDSV
-391 QVTGTNQLLLGSS
+391 QVTGINQLLLGSS
-404 KYSTIMKISNVNSLM
+404 EYSTIMKVSNVNSLM

-433 ISGKEKAEKRLR
+433 ISGKGKAMKRLR
-445 KKILTKTLADG
+445 KKLLTKALADG

-467 NSILDSGKTSTPEL
+467 DSILDSGKTTTPEL

-494 KSSSLAE
+494 KSSNLAE
-501 GQYYVSML
+501 GQYYVGML
-509 NNDAGKGASGQK
+509 NNNAGRGTSGQK
-521 NNSYYYKYLVDETA
+521 NNSYYYKYLVDESA
-535 GTYALLKKERLPWN
+535 GTYALLEKERLTWN
-549 EKGGNVTAYDESFL
+549 EKGGNVTPYDESFL
-563 YCRPKAHVFEEID
+563 YCRSGDHIFEE
-576 KTGREIRSFK
+576 TGKDGRQIRSFHV
-586 FKGTLYRVYKN
+586 KGTLYRVYKN

>member
-1 MRMEEQVERECESMK
+1 MNQMK

-35 LLWKVNTVNQRL
+35 FLWKMNSVNRQQA
-47 EKKKAALLQEEMGT
+47 KKQAALLQEEMDT
-61 DTKDKALENVD
+61 DTKEKELEDVD

-80 LSGNKKNVVT
+80 LSGDKKNVVT
-90 REYEN
+90 REYGS
-95 VNAIYNKAKSAAAE
+95 VDSIYNKSKSSSAE
-109 DMLTD
+109 EMLTD

-127 WAYNPYGTNPESLY
+127 WAYNPYGTNPDSLY

-158 DDNKIPDFTR
+158 DDEKIPDFTR

-174 SGNVAM
+174 EGNVAR

-187 GLVPGRTNY
+187 GLVPGKTNY

-203 KKDELAN
+203 KKDQLAN

-223 GARTILPYEKGRS
+223 GAQTILELEKGRS
-236 KEALQNGLYTVFS
+236 KTSLQNGLYTVFS
-249 DTASKEKNAV
+249 KTVSQKKNAI
-259 LLYDNSGVLRAEF
+259 LLYDNSGVLRGEF
-272 PTKCAGYNMEKI
+272 PTKGVGYNAEQI
-284 YDTLVYAVDNNTF
+284 YDTLVYAVDDNTLA
-297 VRVNELGQVV
+297 RVNALGQVV

-332 AQPVQRS
+332 AEPVQRS

-348 EVNSGDVSDALDLS
+348 EVNSGDVSDALNLS
-362 DIPSLVKLVKKADK
+362 DIPSLVQLVKRADK
-376 SGKLKGRNHMALDSV
+376 SGKWKGRNHMALDSI
-391 QVTGTNQLLLGSS
+391 QVTGTNQILLGSS
-404 KYSTIMKISNVNSLM
+404 KYSTIMKVSNVNSLM

-433 ISGKEKAEKRLR
+433 ISGKGKAKKHLR
-445 KKILTKTLADG
+445 KKILTKALAEG
-456 QAEPTQATPIV
+456 QAEPVQETPIV
-467 NSILDSGKTSTPEL
+467 DSILDTGKTTTTEL

-494 KSSSLAE
+494 KRNNLAE

-509 NNDAGKGASGQK
+509 NNNAGRGVSGQR

-535 GTYALLKKERLPWN
+535 GTYVLLEKERLPRS
-549 EKGGNVTAYDESFL
+549 EKGGNVTPYEKSFL
-563 YCRPKAHVFEEID
+563 YCRSGNHIFEEID
-576 KTGREIRSFK
+576 KEGRQIRSFHI
-586 FKGTLYRVYKN
+586 KGALYRVYKN

>member
-1 MRMEEQVERECESMK
+1 MK

-35 LLWKVNTVNQRL
+35 FLWKMNSVNRQQ
-47 EKKKAALLQEEMGT
+47 EKKKAALLQEEMDT
-61 DTKDKALENVD
+61 DTKDKALEDVD

-80 LSGNKKNVVT
+80 LSGDKKNVVT
-90 REYEN
+90 REYGS
-95 VNAIYNKAKSAAAE
+95 VDTIYNKAKSAAAE

-114 IKKKRDYSEKDPL
+114 IKKKRDYSEEDPL

-158 DDNKIPDFTR
+158 DDDKIPDFTR

-187 GLVPGRTNY
+187 GLVPDKTNY
-196 LIFKLYN
+196 LIFRLYN

-223 GARTILPYEKGRS
+223 GAQTILKLEEGRS
-236 KEALQNGLYTVFS
+236 KTPLQNGLYTVFAG
-249 DTASKEKNAV
+249 TGTKKQAV
-259 LLYDNSGVLRAEF
+259 LLYDNSGVLRGEF
-272 PTKCAGYNMEKI
+272 PTKEIGYNMEQI
-284 YDTLVYAVDNNTF
+284 YDTLVYEVDDNTLA
-297 VRVNELGQVV
+297 RVNELGQVV

-339 RSLGSVVKV
+339 QSLGSVVKV

-362 DIPSLVKLVKKADK
+362 DIPSLVKLVKRADK
-376 SGKLKGRNHMALDSV
+376 SGKLKGRNYMAPDSV
-391 QVTGTNQLLLGSS
+391 QVTGINQLLLGSS
-404 KYSTIMKISNVNSLM
+404 KYSTIMKVSNVNSLM

-433 ISGKEKAEKRLR
+433 ISGKGKAMKRLR
-445 KKILTKTLADG
+445 KKLLTKALADG

-467 NSILDSGKTSTPEL
+467 NSILDSGKTTTPEL

-494 KSSSLAE
+494 KSSNLAE
-501 GQYYVSML
+501 GQYYVGML
-509 NNDAGKGASGQK
+509 NNNAGRGTSGQK
-521 NNSYYYKYLVDETA
+521 NNSYYYKYLVDESA
-535 GTYALLKKERLPWN
+535 GTYALLEKERLTWN
-549 EKGGNVTAYDESFL
+549 EKGGNVTPYDESFL
-563 YCRPKAHVFEEID
+563 YCRSGDHIFEE
-576 KTGREIRSFK
+576 TGKDGRQIRSFHV
-586 FKGTLYRVYKN
+586 KGALYRVYKN

>member
-1 MRMEEQVERECESMK
+1 MK

-35 LLWKVNTVNQRL
+35 FLWKMNSVNRQQ
-47 EKKKAALLQEEMGT
+47 EKKKAALLQEEMDT
-61 DTKDKALENVD
+61 DTKDKALEDVD

-80 LSGNKKNVVT
+80 LSGDKKNVVT
-90 REYEN
+90 REYGS
-95 VNAIYNKAKSAAAE
+95 VDAIYNKAKSAAAE

-114 IKKKRDYSEKDPL
+114 IKKKRDYSEEDPL

-158 DDNKIPDFTR
+158 DDDKIPDFTR

-187 GLVPGRTNY
+187 GLVPDKTNY
-196 LIFKLYN
+196 LIFRLYN

-210 TLYYKVDMPKSYS
+210 TLYYKVDMPRSYS
-223 GARTILPYEKGRS
+223 GAQTILKLEEGRS
-236 KEALQNGLYTVFS
+236 KTPLQNGLYTVFAW
-249 DTASKEKNAV
+249 TGTKKQAV
-259 LLYDNSGVLRAEF
+259 LLYDNSGVLRGEF
-272 PTKCAGYNMEKI
+272 PTKEIGYNMEQI
-284 YDTLVYAVDNNTF
+284 YDTLVYEVDDNTLAC
-297 VRVNELGQVV
+297 VNELGQVV

-339 RSLGSVVKV
+339 QSLGSVVKV

-362 DIPSLVKLVKKADK
+362 DIPSLVKLVKRADK
-376 SGKLKGRNHMALDSV
+376 SGKLKGRNYMAPDSV
-391 QVTGTNQLLLGSS
+391 QVTGINQLLLGSS
-404 KYSTIMKISNVNSLM
+404 KYSTIMKVSNVNSLM

-433 ISGKEKAEKRLR
+433 ISGKGKAMKRLR
-445 KKILTKTLADG
+445 KKLLTKALADG

-467 NSILDSGKTSTPEL
+467 DSILDSGKTTTPEL

-494 KSSSLAE
+494 KSSNLAE
-501 GQYYVSML
+501 GQYYVGML
-509 NNDAGKGASGQK
+509 NNNAGRGTSGQK
-521 NNSYYYKYLVDETA
+521 NNSYYYKYLVDESA
-535 GTYALLKKERLPWN
+535 GTYALLEKERLTWN
-549 EKGGNVTAYDESFL
+549 EKGGNVTPYDESFL
-563 YCRPKAHVFEEID
+563 YCRSGDHIFEE
-576 KTGREIRSFK
+576 TGKDGRQIRSFHV
-586 FKGTLYRVYKN
+586 KGALYRVYKN

>member
-1 MRMEEQVERECESMK
+1 MKRMK

-35 LLWKVNTVNQRL
+35 FLWKMNSVNRQQ
-47 EKKKAALLQEEMGT
+47 EKKKAALLQEEMDT
-61 DTKDKALENVD
+61 DTKDKALEDVD

-80 LSGNKKNVVT
+80 LSGDKKNVVT
-90 REYEN
+90 REYGS
-95 VNAIYNKAKSAAAE
+95 VDAIYNKAKSAAAE

-114 IKKKRDYSEKDPL
+114 IKKKRDYSEEDPL

-158 DDNKIPDFTR
+158 DDDKIPDFTR

-187 GLVPGRTNY
+187 GLVPDKTNY
-196 LIFKLYN
+196 LIFRLYN

-223 GARTILPYEKGRS
+223 GAQTILKLEEGRS
-236 KEALQNGLYTVFS
+236 KTPLQNGLYTVFAW
-249 DTASKEKNAV
+249 TGTKKQAV
-259 LLYDNSGVLRAEF
+259 LLYDNSGVLRGEF
-272 PTKCAGYNMEKI
+272 PTKEIGYNMEQI
-284 YDTLVYAVDNNTF
+284 YDTLVYEVDDNTLAC
-297 VRVNELGQVV
+297 VNELGQVV

-339 RSLGSVVKV
+339 QSLGSVVKV

-362 DIPSLVKLVKKADK
+362 DIPSLVKLVKRADK
-376 SGKLKGRNHMALDSV
+376 SGKLKGRNYMAPDSV
-391 QVTGTNQLLLGSS
+391 QVTGINQLLLGSS
-404 KYSTIMKISNVNSLM
+404 KYSTIMKVSNVNSLM

-433 ISGKEKAEKRLR
+433 ISGKGKAMKRLR
-445 KKILTKTLADG
+445 KKLLTKALADG

-467 NSILDSGKTSTPEL
+467 DSILDSGKTTTPEL

-494 KSSSLAE
+494 KSSNLAE
-501 GQYYVSML
+501 GQYYVGML
-509 NNDAGKGASGQK
+509 NNNAGRGTSGQK
-521 NNSYYYKYLVDETA
+521 NNSYYYKYLVDESA
-535 GTYALLKKERLPWN
+535 GTYALLEKERLTWN
-549 EKGGNVTAYDESFL
+549 EKGGNVTPYDESFL
-563 YCRPKAHVFEEID
+563 YCRSGDHIFEE
-576 KTGREIRSFK
+576 TGKDGRQIRSFHV
-586 FKGTLYRVYKN
+586 KGALYRVYKN

>member
-1 MRMEEQVERECESMK
+1 MKRMK

-35 LLWKVNTVNQRL
+35 FLWKMNSVNRQQ
-47 EKKKAALLQEEMGT
+47 EKKKAALLQEEMDT
-61 DTKDKALENVD
+61 DTKDKALEDVD

-80 LSGNKKNVVT
+80 LSGDKKNVVT
-90 REYEN
+90 REYGS
-95 VNAIYNKAKSAAAE
+95 VDAIYNKAKSAAAE

-114 IKKKRDYSEKDPL
+114 IKKKRDYSEEDPL

-158 DDNKIPDFTR
+158 DDDKIPDFTR

-187 GLVPGRTNY
+187 GLVPDKTNY
-196 LIFKLYN
+196 LIFRLYN

-223 GARTILPYEKGRS
+223 GAQTILKLEEGRS
-236 KEALQNGLYTVFS
+236 KTPLQNGLYTVFAG
-249 DTASKEKNAV
+249 TGTKKQAV
-259 LLYDNSGVLRAEF
+259 LLYDNSGVLRGEF
-272 PTKCAGYNMEKI
+272 PTKEIGYNMEQI
-284 YDTLVYAVDNNTF
+284 YDTLVYEVDDNTLAC
-297 VRVNELGQVV
+297 VNELGQVV

-339 RSLGSVVKV
+339 QSLGSVVKV

-362 DIPSLVKLVKKADK
+362 DIPSLVKLVKRADK
-376 SGKLKGRNHMALDSV
+376 SGKLKGRNYMAPDSV
-391 QVTGTNQLLLGSS
+391 QVTGINQLLLGSS
-404 KYSTIMKISNVNSLM
+404 KYSTIMKVSNVNSLM

-433 ISGKEKAEKRLR
+433 ISGKGKAMKRLH
-445 KKILTKTLADG
+445 KKLLTKALADG

-467 NSILDSGKTSTPEL
+467 DSILDSGKTTTPEL

-494 KSSSLAE
+494 KSSNLAE
-501 GQYYVSML
+501 GQYYVGML
-509 NNDAGKGASGQK
+509 NNNAGRGTSGQK
-521 NNSYYYKYLVDETA
+521 NNSYYYKYLVDESA
-535 GTYALLKKERLPWN
+535 GTYALLEKERLTWN
-549 EKGGNVTAYDESFL
+549 EKGGNVTPYDESFL
-563 YCRPKAHVFEEID
+563 YCRSGDHIFEE
-576 KTGREIRSFK
+576 TGKDGRQIRSFHV
-586 FKGTLYRVYKN
+586 KGALYRVYKN

>member
-1 MRMEEQVERECESMK
+1 MKRMK

-35 LLWKVNTVNQRL
+35 FLWKMNSVNRQQ
-47 EKKKAALLQEEMGT
+47 EKKKAALLQEEMDT
-61 DTKDKALENVD
+61 DTKDKALEDVD

-80 LSGNKKNVVT
+80 LSGDKKNVVT
-90 REYEN
+90 REYGS
-95 VNAIYNKAKSAAAE
+95 VDAIYNKAKSAAAE

-114 IKKKRDYSEKDPL
+114 IKKKRDYSEEDPL

-158 DDNKIPDFTR
+158 DDDKIPDFTR

-187 GLVPGRTNY
+187 GLVPDKTNY
-196 LIFKLYN
+196 LIFRLYN

-223 GARTILPYEKGRS
+223 GAQTILKLEEGRS
-236 KEALQNGLYTVFS
+236 KTPLQNGLYTVFAGTS
-249 DTASKEKNAV
+249 TKKQAV
-259 LLYDNSGVLRAEF
+259 LLYDNSGVLRGEF
-272 PTKCAGYNMEKI
+272 PTKEIGYNMEQI
-284 YDTLVYAVDNNTF
+284 YDTLVYEVDDNTLA
-297 VRVNELGQVV
+297 RVNELGQVV

-339 RSLGSVVKV
+339 QSLGSVVKV

-362 DIPSLVKLVKKADK
+362 DIPSLVKLVKRADK
-376 SGKLKGRNHMALDSV
+376 SGKLKGRNYMAPDSV
-391 QVTGTNQLLLGSS
+391 QVTGINQLLLGSS
-404 KYSTIMKISNVNSLM
+404 KYSTIMKVSNVNSLM

-433 ISGKEKAEKRLR
+433 ISGKGKAMKHLR
-445 KKILTKTLADG
+445 KKLLTKALADG

-467 NSILDSGKTSTPEL
+467 NSILDSGKTTTPEL

-494 KSSSLAE
+494 KSSNLAE
-501 GQYYVSML
+501 GQYYVGML
-509 NNDAGKGASGQK
+509 NNNAGRGTSGQK
-521 NNSYYYKYLVDETA
+521 NNSYYYKYLVDESA
-535 GTYALLKKERLPWN
+535 GTYALLEKERLTWN
-549 EKGGNVTAYDESFL
+549 EKGGNVTPYDESFL
-563 YCRPKAHVFEEID
+563 YCRSGDHIFEE
-576 KTGREIRSFK
+576 TGKDGRQIRSFHV
-586 FKGTLYRVYKN
+586 KGTLYRVYKN

>member
-1 MRMEEQVERECESMK
+1 MKRMK

-35 LLWKVNTVNQRL
+35 FLWKMNSVNRQQ
-47 EKKKAALLQEEMGT
+47 EKKKAALLQEEMDT
-61 DTKDKALENVD
+61 DTKDKALEDVD

-80 LSGNKKNVVT
+80 LSGDKKNVVT
-90 REYEN
+90 REYGS
-95 VNAIYNKAKSAAAE
+95 VDAIYNKAKSAAAE

-114 IKKKRDYSEKDPL
+114 IKKKRDYSEEDPL

-158 DDNKIPDFTR
+158 DDDKIPDFTR

-187 GLVPGRTNY
+187 GLVPDKTNY
-196 LIFKLYN
+196 LIFRLYN

-223 GARTILPYEKGRS
+223 GAQTILKLEEGRS
-236 KEALQNGLYTVFS
+236 KTPLQNGLYTVFAG
-249 DTASKEKNAV
+249 TGTKKQAV
-259 LLYDNSGVLRAEF
+259 LLYDNSGVLRGEF
-272 PTKCAGYNMEKI
+272 PTKEIGYNMEQI
-284 YDTLVYAVDNNTF
+284 YDTLVYEVDDNTLAC
-297 VRVNELGQVV
+297 VNELGQVV

-339 RSLGSVVKV
+339 QSLGSVVKV

-362 DIPSLVKLVKKADK
+362 DIPSLVKLVKRADK
-376 SGKLKGRNHMALDSV
+376 SGKLKGRNYMAPDSV
-391 QVTGTNQLLLGSS
+391 QVTGINQLLLGSS
-404 KYSTIMKISNVNSLM
+404 KYSTIMKVSNVNSLM

-433 ISGKEKAEKRLR
+433 ISGKGKAMKRLR
-445 KKILTKTLADG
+445 KKLLTKALADG

-467 NSILDSGKTSTPEL
+467 NSILDSGKTTTPEL

-494 KSSSLAE
+494 KSSNLAE
-501 GQYYVSML
+501 GQYYVGML
-509 NNDAGKGASGQK
+509 NNNAGRGTSGQK
-521 NNSYYYKYLVDETA
+521 NNSYYYKYLVDESA
-535 GTYALLKKERLPWN
+535 GTYALLEKERLTWN
-549 EKGGNVTAYDESFL
+549 EKGGNVTPYDESFL
-563 YCRPKAHVFEEID
+563 YCRSGDHIFEE
-576 KTGREIRSFK
+576 TGKDGRQIRSFHV
-586 FKGTLYRVYKN
+586 KGTLYRVYKN

>member
-1 MRMEEQVERECESMK
+1 MKRMK

-35 LLWKVNTVNQRL
+35 FLWKMNSVNRQQ
-47 EKKKAALLQEEMGT
+47 EKKKAALLQEEMDT
-61 DTKDKALENVD
+61 DTKDKALEDVD

-80 LSGNKKNVVT
+80 LSGDKKNVVT
-90 REYEN
+90 REYGS
-95 VNAIYNKAKSAAAE
+95 VDAIYNKAKSAAAE

-114 IKKKRDYSEKDPL
+114 IKKKRDYSEEDPL

-158 DDNKIPDFTR
+158 DDDKIPDFTR
-168 TLDNGA
+168 TLDNGT

-187 GLVPGRTNY
+187 GLVPDKTNY
-196 LIFKLYN
+196 LIFRLYN

-223 GARTILPYEKGRS
+223 GAQTVLKLEEGRS
-236 KEALQNGLYTVFS
+236 KTPLQNGLYTVFAG
-249 DTASKEKNAV
+249 TGTKKQAV
-259 LLYDNSGVLRAEF
+259 LLYDNSGVLRGEF
-272 PTKCAGYNMEKI
+272 PTKEIGYNMEQI
-284 YDTLVYAVDNNTF
+284 YDTLVYEVDDNTIA
-297 VRVNELGQVV
+297 RVNELGQVV

-339 RSLGSVVKV
+339 QSLGSVVKV

-362 DIPSLVKLVKKADK
+362 DIPSLVKLVKRADK
-376 SGKLKGRNHMALDSV
+376 SGKLKGRNYMAPDSV
-391 QVTGTNQLLLGSS
+391 QVTGINQLLLGSS
-404 KYSTIMKISNVNSLM
+404 KYSTIMKVSNVNSLM

-433 ISGKEKAEKRLR
+433 ISGKGKAMKRLR
-445 KKILTKTLADG
+445 KKLLTKALADG

-467 NSILDSGKTSTPEL
+467 NSILDSGKTTTPEL

-494 KSSSLAE
+494 KSSNLAE
-501 GQYYVSML
+501 GQYYVDML
-509 NNDAGKGASGQK
+509 NNNAGRGTSGQK
-521 NNSYYYKYLVDETA
+521 NNSYYYKYLVDESA
-535 GTYALLKKERLPWN
+535 GTYALLEKERLTWN
-549 EKGGNVTAYDESFL
+549 EKGGNVTPYDESFL
-563 YCRPKAHVFEEID
+563 YCRSGDHIFEE
-576 KTGREIRSFK
+576 TGKDGRQIRSFHV
-586 FKGTLYRVYKN
+586 KGTLYRVYKN

>member
-1 MRMEEQVERECESMK
+1 MK

-35 LLWKVNTVNQRL
+35 FLWKMNSVNRQQ
-47 EKKKAALLQEEMGT
+47 EKKKAALLQEEMDT
-61 DTKDKALENVD
+61 DTKDKALEDVD

-80 LSGNKKNVVT
+80 LSGDKKNVVT
-90 REYEN
+90 REYGS
-95 VNAIYNKAKSAAAE
+95 VDAIYNKAKSAAAE

-114 IKKKRDYSEKDPL
+114 IKKKRDYTEEDPL

-158 DDNKIPDFTR
+158 DDDKIPDFTR

-187 GLVPGRTNY
+187 GLVPDKTNY
-196 LIFKLYN
+196 LIFRLYN

-223 GARTILPYEKGRS
+223 GAQTILKLEEGRS
-236 KEALQNGLYTVFS
+236 KTPLQNGLYTVFAG
-249 DTASKEKNAV
+249 TGTKKQAV
-259 LLYDNSGVLRAEF
+259 LLYDNSGVLRGEF
-272 PTKCAGYNMEKI
+272 PTKEIGYNMEQI
-284 YDTLVYAVDNNTF
+284 YDTLVYEVDDNTLA
-297 VRVNELGQVV
+297 RVNELGQVV

-339 RSLGSVVKV
+339 QSLGSVVKV

-362 DIPSLVKLVKKADK
+362 DIPSLVKLVKRADK
-376 SGKLKGRNHMALDSV
+376 SGKLKGRNYMAPDSV
-391 QVTGTNQLLLGSS
+391 QVTGINQLLLGSS
-404 KYSTIMKISNVNSLM
+404 KYSTIMKVSNVNSLM

-433 ISGKEKAEKRLR
+433 ISGKGKAMKRLR
-445 KKILTKTLADG
+445 KKLLTKALADG

-467 NSILDSGKTSTPEL
+467 NSILDSGKTTTPEL

-494 KSSSLAE
+494 KSSNLAE
-501 GQYYVSML
+501 GQYYVGML
-509 NNDAGKGASGQK
+509 NNNAGRGTSGQK
-521 NNSYYYKYLVDETA
+521 NNSYYYKYLVDESA
-535 GTYALLKKERLPWN
+535 GTYALLEKERLTWN
-549 EKGGNVTAYDESFL
+549 EKGGNVTPYDESFL
-563 YCRPKAHVFEEID
+563 YCRSGDHIFEE
-576 KTGREIRSFK
+576 TGKDGRQIRSFHV
-586 FKGTLYRVYKN
+586 KGTLYRVYKN

>member
-1 MRMEEQVERECESMK
+1 MKRMK

-35 LLWKVNTVNQRL
+35 FLWKMNSVNRQQ
-47 EKKKAALLQEEMGT
+47 EKKKAALLQEEMDT
-61 DTKDKALENVD
+61 DTKDKALEDVD

-80 LSGNKKNVVT
+80 LSGDKKNVVT
-90 REYEN
+90 REYGS
-95 VNAIYNKAKSAAAE
+95 VDAIYNKAKSAAAE

-114 IKKKRDYSEKDPL
+114 IKKKRDYSEEDPL

-158 DDNKIPDFTR
+158 DDDKIPDFTR

-187 GLVPGRTNY
+187 GLVPDKTNY
-196 LIFKLYN
+196 LIFRLYN

-223 GARTILPYEKGRS
+223 GAQTILKLEEGRS
-236 KEALQNGLYTVFS
+236 KTPLQNGLYTVFAG
-249 DTASKEKNAV
+249 TGTKKQAV
-259 LLYDNSGVLRAEF
+259 LLYDNSGVLRGEF
-272 PTKCAGYNMEKI
+272 PTKEIGYNMEQI
-284 YDTLVYAVDNNTF
+284 YDTLVYEVDDNTLAC
-297 VRVNELGQVV
+297 VNELGQVV

-339 RSLGSVVKV
+339 QSLGSVVKV

-362 DIPSLVKLVKKADK
+362 DIPSLVKLVKRADK
-376 SGKLKGRNHMALDSV
+376 SGKLKGRNYMAPDSV
-391 QVTGTNQLLLGSS
+391 QVTGINQLLLGSS
-404 KYSTIMKISNVNSLM
+404 KYSTIMKVSNVNSLM

-433 ISGKEKAEKRLR
+433 ISGKGKAMKRLR
-445 KKILTKTLADG
+445 KKLLTKALADG

-467 NSILDSGKTSTPEL
+467 DSILDSGKTTAPEL

-494 KSSSLAE
+494 KSSNLAE
-501 GQYYVSML
+501 GQYYVGML
-509 NNDAGKGASGQK
+509 NNNAGRGTSGQK
-521 NNSYYYKYLVDETA
+521 NNSYYYKYLVDESA
-535 GTYALLKKERLPWN
+535 GTYALLEKERLTWN
-549 EKGGNVTAYDESFL
+549 EKGGNVTPYDESFL
-563 YCRPKAHVFEEID
+563 YCRSGDHIFEE
-576 KTGREIRSFK
+576 TGKDGRQIRSFHV
-586 FKGTLYRVYKN
+586 KGALYRVYKN

>member
-1 MRMEEQVERECESMK
+1 MK

-35 LLWKVNTVNQRL
+35 FLWKMNSVNRQQ
-47 EKKKAALLQEEMGT
+47 EKKKAALLQEEMDT
-61 DTKDKALENVD
+61 DTKDKALEDVD

-80 LSGNKKNVVT
+80 LSGDKKNVVT
-90 REYEN
+90 REYGS
-95 VNAIYNKAKSAAAE
+95 VDAIYNKAKSAAAE

-114 IKKKRDYSEKDPL
+114 IKKKRDYSEEDPL

-158 DDNKIPDFTR
+158 DDDKIPDFTR

-187 GLVPGRTNY
+187 GLVPDKTNY
-196 LIFKLYN
+196 LIFRLYN

-223 GARTILPYEKGRS
+223 GAQTILKLEEGRS
-236 KEALQNGLYTVFS
+236 KTPLQNGLYTVFAG
-249 DTASKEKNAV
+249 TGTKKQAV
-259 LLYDNSGVLRAEF
+259 LLYDNSGVLRGEF
-272 PTKCAGYNMEKI
+272 PTKEIGYNMEQI
-284 YDTLVYAVDNNTF
+284 YDTLVYEVDDNTIA
-297 VRVNELGQVV
+297 RVNELGQVV

-339 RSLGSVVKV
+339 QSLGSVVKV

-362 DIPSLVKLVKKADK
+362 DIPSLVKLVKRADK
-376 SGKLKGRNHMALDSV
+376 SGKLKGRNYMAPDSV
-391 QVTGTNQLLLGSS
+391 QVTGINQLLLGSS
-404 KYSTIMKISNVNSLM
+404 KYSTIMKVSNVNSLM

-433 ISGKEKAEKRLR
+433 ISGKGKAMKRLR
-445 KKILTKTLADG
+445 KKLLTKALADG

-467 NSILDSGKTSTPEL
+467 NSILDSGKTTTPEL

-494 KSSSLAE
+494 KSSNLAE
-501 GQYYVSML
+501 GQYYVDML
-509 NNDAGKGASGQK
+509 NNNAGRGTSGQK
-521 NNSYYYKYLVDETA
+521 NNSYYYKYLVDESA
-535 GTYALLKKERLPWN
+535 GTYALLEKERLTWN
-549 EKGGNVTAYDESFL
+549 EKGGNVTPYDESFL
-563 YCRPKAHVFEEID
+563 YCRSGDHIFEE
-576 KTGREIRSFK
+576 TGKDGRQIRSFHV
-586 FKGTLYRVYKN
+586 KGTLYRVYKN

>member
-1 MRMEEQVERECESMK
+1 MKRMK

-35 LLWKVNTVNQRL
+35 FLWKMNSVNRQQ
-47 EKKKAALLQEEMGT
+47 EKKKAALLQEEMDT
-61 DTKDKALENVD
+61 DTKDKALEDVD

-80 LSGNKKNVVT
+80 LSGDKKNVVT
-90 REYEN
+90 REYGS
-95 VNAIYNKAKSAAAE
+95 VDAIYNKAKSAAAE

-114 IKKKRDYSEKDPL
+114 IKKKRDYSEEDPL

-158 DDNKIPDFTR
+158 DDDKIPDFTR

-187 GLVPGRTNY
+187 GLVPDKTNY
-196 LIFKLYN
+196 LIFRLYN

-223 GARTILPYEKGRS
+223 GAQTILKLEEGRS
-236 KEALQNGLYTVFS
+236 KTPLQNGLYTVFAG
-249 DTASKEKNAV
+249 TGTKKQAV
-259 LLYDNSGVLRAEF
+259 LLYDNSGVLRGEF
-272 PTKCAGYNMEKI
+272 PTKEIGYNMEQI
-284 YDTLVYAVDNNTF
+284 YDTLVYEVDDNTLA
-297 VRVNELGQVV
+297 RVNELGQVV

-339 RSLGSVVKV
+339 QSLGSVVKV

-362 DIPSLVKLVKKADK
+362 DIPSLVKLVKRADK
-376 SGKLKGRNHMALDSV
+376 SGKLKGRNYMAPDSV
-391 QVTGTNQLLLGSS
+391 QVTGINQLLLGSS
-404 KYSTIMKISNVNSLM
+404 KYSTIMKVSNVNSLM

-433 ISGKEKAEKRLR
+433 ISGKGKAMKRLR
-445 KKILTKTLADG
+445 KKLLTKALADG

-467 NSILDSGKTSTPEL
+467 DSILDSGKTTTPEL

-494 KSSSLAE
+494 KSSNLAE
-501 GQYYVSML
+501 GQYYVGML
-509 NNDAGKGASGQK
+509 NNNAGRGTSGQK
-521 NNSYYYKYLVDETA
+521 NNSYYYKYLVDESA
-535 GTYALLKKERLPWN
+535 GTYALLEKERLTWN
-549 EKGGNVTAYDESFL
+549 EKGGNVTPYDESFL
-563 YCRPKAHVFEEID
+563 YCRSGDHIFEE
-576 KTGREIRSFK
+576 TGKDGRQIRSFHV
-586 FKGTLYRVYKN
+586 KGTLYRVYKN

>member
-1 MRMEEQVERECESMK
+1 VKRMK

-35 LLWKVNTVNQRL
+35 FLWKMNSVNRQQ
-47 EKKKAALLQEEMGT
+47 EKKKAALLQEEMDT
-61 DTKDKALENVD
+61 DTKDKALEDVD

-80 LSGNKKNVVT
+80 LSGDKKNVVT
-90 REYEN
+90 REYGS
-95 VNAIYNKAKSAAAE
+95 VDAIYNKAKSAAAE

-114 IKKKRDYSEKDPL
+114 IKKKRDYSEEDPL

-158 DDNKIPDFTR
+158 DDDKIPDFTR

-187 GLVPGRTNY
+187 GLVPDKTNY
-196 LIFKLYN
+196 LIFRLYN

-223 GARTILPYEKGRS
+223 GAQTILKLEEGRS
-236 KEALQNGLYTVFS
+236 KTPLQNGLYTVFAG
-249 DTASKEKNAV
+249 TGTKKQAV
-259 LLYDNSGVLRAEF
+259 LLYDNSGVLRGEF
-272 PTKCAGYNMEKI
+272 PTKEIGYNMEQI
-284 YDTLVYAVDNNTF
+284 YDTLVYEVDDNTLA
-297 VRVNELGQVV
+297 RVNELGQVV

-339 RSLGSVVKV
+339 QSLGSVVKV

-362 DIPSLVKLVKKADK
+362 DIPSLVKLVKRADK
-376 SGKLKGRNHMALDSV
+376 SGKLKGRNYMAPDSV
-391 QVTGTNQLLLGSS
+391 QVTGINQLLLGSS
-404 KYSTIMKISNVNSLM
+404 KYSTIMKVSNVNSLM

-433 ISGKEKAEKRLR
+433 ISGKGKAMKRLR
-445 KKILTKTLADG
+445 KKLLTKALADG

-467 NSILDSGKTSTPEL
+467 NSILDSGKTTTPEL

-494 KSSSLAE
+494 KSSNLAE
-501 GQYYVSML
+501 GQYYVGML
-509 NNDAGKGASGQK
+509 NNNAGRGTSGQK
-521 NNSYYYKYLVDETA
+521 NNSYYYKYLVDESA
-535 GTYALLKKERLPWN
+535 GTYALLEKERLTWN
-549 EKGGNVTAYDESFL
+549 EKGGNVTPYDESFL
-563 YCRPKAHVFEEID
+563 YCRSGDHIFEE
-576 KTGREIRSFK
+576 TGKDGRQIRSFHV
-586 FKGTLYRVYKN
+586 KGALYRVYKN

>member
-1 MRMEEQVERECESMK
+1 MKRMK

-35 LLWKVNTVNQRL
+35 FLWKMNSVNRQQ
-47 EKKKAALLQEEMGT
+47 EKKKAALLQEEMDT
-61 DTKDKALENVD
+61 DTKDKALEDVD

-80 LSGNKKNVVT
+80 LSGDKKNVVT
-90 REYEN
+90 REYGS
-95 VNAIYNKAKSAAAE
+95 VDTIYNKAKSAAAE

-114 IKKKRDYSEKDPL
+114 IKKKRDYSEEDPL

-158 DDNKIPDFTR
+158 DDDKIPDFTR

-187 GLVPGRTNY
+187 GLVPDKTNY

-223 GARTILPYEKGRS
+223 GAQTILKLEEGRS
-236 KEALQNGLYTVFS
+236 KTPLQNGLYTVFAG
-249 DTASKEKNAV
+249 TGTKKQAV
-259 LLYDNSGVLRAEF
+259 LLYDNSGVLRGEF
-272 PTKCAGYNMEKI
+272 PTKEIGYNMEQI
-284 YDTLVYAVDNNTF
+284 YDTLVYEVDDNTLA
-297 VRVNELGQVV
+297 RVNELGQVV

-339 RSLGSVVKV
+339 QSLGSVVKV

-362 DIPSLVKLVKKADK
+362 DIPSLVKLVKRADK
-376 SGKLKGRNHMALDSV
+376 SGKLKGRNYMAPDSV
-391 QVTGTNQLLLGSS
+391 QVTGINQLLLGSS
-404 KYSTIMKISNVNSLM
+404 KYSTIMKVSNVNSLM

-433 ISGKEKAEKRLR
+433 ISGKGKAMKRLR
-445 KKILTKTLADG
+445 KKLLTKALADG

-467 NSILDSGKTSTPEL
+467 NSILDSGKTTTPEL

-494 KSSSLAE
+494 KSSNLAE
-501 GQYYVSML
+501 GQYYVGML
-509 NNDAGKGASGQK
+509 NNNAGRGTSGQK
-521 NNSYYYKYLVDETA
+521 NNSYYYKYLVDELA
-535 GTYALLKKERLPWN
+535 GTYALLEKERLTWN
-549 EKGGNVTAYDESFL
+549 EKGGNVTPYDESFL
-563 YCRPKAHVFEEID
+563 YCRSGDHIFEE
-576 KTGREIRSFK
+576 TGKDGRQIRSFHV
-586 FKGTLYRVYKN
+586 KGALYRVYKN

>member
-1 MRMEEQVERECESMK
+1 VKRMK

-35 LLWKVNTVNQRL
+35 FLWKMNSVNRQQ
-47 EKKKAALLQEEMGT
+47 EKKKAALLQEEMDT
-61 DTKDKALENVD
+61 DTKDKALEDVD

-80 LSGNKKNVVT
+80 LSGDKKNVVT
-90 REYEN
+90 REYGS
-95 VNAIYNKAKSAAAE
+95 VDAIYNKAKSAAAE

-114 IKKKRDYSEKDPL
+114 IKKKRDYSEEDPL

-158 DDNKIPDFTR
+158 DDDKIPDFTR

-187 GLVPGRTNY
+187 GLVPDKTNY
-196 LIFKLYN
+196 LIFRLYN

-223 GARTILPYEKGRS
+223 GAQTILKLEEGRS
-236 KEALQNGLYTVFS
+236 KTPLQNGLYTVFAG
-249 DTASKEKNAV
+249 TGTKKQAV
-259 LLYDNSGVLRAEF
+259 LLYDNSGVLRGEF
-272 PTKCAGYNMEKI
+272 PTKEIGYNMEQI
-284 YDTLVYAVDNNTF
+284 YDTLVYEVDDNTLA
-297 VRVNELGQVV
+297 RVNELGQVV

-339 RSLGSVVKV
+339 QSLGSVVKV

-362 DIPSLVKLVKKADK
+362 DIPSLVKLVKRADK
-376 SGKLKGRNHMALDSV
+376 SGKLKGRNYMAPDSV
-391 QVTGTNQLLLGSS
+391 QVTGINQLLLGSS
-404 KYSTIMKISNVNSLM
+404 KYSTIMKVSNVNSLM

-433 ISGKEKAEKRLR
+433 ISGKGKAMKRLR
-445 KKILTKTLADG
+445 KKLLTKALADG

-467 NSILDSGKTSTPEL
+467 NSILDSGKTTTPEL

-494 KSSSLAE
+494 KSSNLAE
-501 GQYYVSML
+501 GQYYVGML
-509 NNDAGKGASGQK
+509 NNNAGRGTSGQK
-521 NNSYYYKYLVDETA
+521 NNSYYYKYLVDESA
-535 GTYALLKKERLPWN
+535 GTYALLEKERLTWN
-549 EKGGNVTAYDESFL
+549 EKGGNVTPYDESFL
-563 YCRPKAHVFEEID
+563 YCRSGDHIFEE
-576 KTGREIRSFK
+576 TGKDGRQIRSFHV
-586 FKGTLYRVYKN
+586 KGTLYRVYKN

>member
-1 MRMEEQVERECESMK
+1 MKRMK

-35 LLWKVNTVNQRL
+35 FLWKMNSVNRQQ
-47 EKKKAALLQEEMGT
+47 EKKKAALLQEEMDT
-61 DTKDKALENVD
+61 DTKDKALEDVD

-80 LSGNKKNVVT
+80 LSGDKKNVVT
-90 REYEN
+90 REYGS
-95 VNAIYNKAKSAAAE
+95 VDAIYNKAKSAAAE

-114 IKKKRDYSEKDPL
+114 IKKKRDYSEEDPL

-158 DDNKIPDFTR
+158 DDDKIPDFTR
-168 TLDNGA
+168 TMDNGA

-187 GLVPGRTNY
+187 GLVPDKTNY
-196 LIFKLYN
+196 LIFRLYN

-223 GARTILPYEKGRS
+223 GAQTILKLEEGRS
-236 KEALQNGLYTVFS
+236 KTPLQNGLYTVFAG
-249 DTASKEKNAV
+249 TGTKKQAV
-259 LLYDNSGVLRAEF
+259 LLYDNSGVLRGEF
-272 PTKCAGYNMEKI
+272 PTKEIGYNMEQI
-284 YDTLVYAVDNNTF
+284 YDTLVYEVDDNTLA
-297 VRVNELGQVV
+297 RVNELGQVV

-339 RSLGSVVKV
+339 QSLGSVVKV

-362 DIPSLVKLVKKADK
+362 DIPSLVKLVKRADK
-376 SGKLKGRNHMALDSV
+376 SGKLKGRNYMAPDSV
-391 QVTGTNQLLLGSS
+391 QVTGINQLLLGSS
-404 KYSTIMKISNVNSLM
+404 KYSTIMKVSNVNSLM

-433 ISGKEKAEKRLR
+433 ISGKGKAMKRLR
-445 KKILTKTLADG
+445 KKLLTKALADG

-467 NSILDSGKTSTPEL
+467 NSILDSGKTTTPEL

-494 KSSSLAE
+494 KSSNLAE
-501 GQYYVSML
+501 GQYYVGML
-509 NNDAGKGASGQK
+509 NNNAGRGTSGQK
-521 NNSYYYKYLVDETA
+521 NNSYYYKYLVDESA
-535 GTYALLKKERLPWN
+535 GTYALLEKERLTWN
-549 EKGGNVTAYDESFL
+549 EKGGNVTPYDESFL
-563 YCRPKAHVFEEID
+563 YCRSGDHIFEE
-576 KTGREIRSFK
+576 TGKDGRQIRSFHV
-586 FKGTLYRVYKN
+586 KGTLYRVYKN

>member
-1 MRMEEQVERECESMK
+1 MKRMK

-35 LLWKVNTVNQRL
+35 FLWKMNSVNRQQ
-47 EKKKAALLQEEMGT
+47 EKKKAALLQEEMDT
-61 DTKDKALENVD
+61 DTKDKALEDVD

-80 LSGNKKNVVT
+80 LSGDKKNVVT
-90 REYEN
+90 REYGS
-95 VNAIYNKAKSAAAE
+95 VDAIYNKAKSAAAE

-114 IKKKRDYSEKDPL
+114 IKKKRDYSEEDPL

-158 DDNKIPDFTR
+158 DDDKIPDFTR

-187 GLVPGRTNY
+187 GLVPDKTNY
-196 LIFKLYN
+196 LIFRLYN

-223 GARTILPYEKGRS
+223 GAQTILKLEEGRS
-236 KEALQNGLYTVFS
+236 KTPLQNGLYTVFAG
-249 DTASKEKNAV
+249 TGTKKQAV
-259 LLYDNSGVLRAEF
+259 LLYDNSGVLRGEF
-272 PTKCAGYNMEKI
+272 PTKEIGYNMEQI
-284 YDTLVYAVDNNTF
+284 YDTLVYEVDDNTLAC
-297 VRVNELGQVV
+297 VNELGQVV

-339 RSLGSVVKV
+339 QSLGSVVKV

-362 DIPSLVKLVKKADK
+362 DIPSLVKLVKRADK
-376 SGKLKGRNHMALDSV
+376 SGKLKGRNYMAPDSV
-391 QVTGTNQLLLGSS
+391 QVTGINQLLLGSS
-404 KYSTIMKISNVNSLM
+404 KYSTIMKVSNVNSLM

-433 ISGKEKAEKRLR
+433 ISGKGKAMKRLR
-445 KKILTKTLADG
+445 KKLLTKALADG

-467 NSILDSGKTSTPEL
+467 NSILDSGKTTTPEL

-494 KSSSLAE
+494 KSSNLAE
-501 GQYYVSML
+501 GQYYVDML
-509 NNDAGKGASGQK
+509 NNNAGRGTSGQK
-521 NNSYYYKYLVDETA
+521 NNSYYYKYLVDESA
-535 GTYALLKKERLPWN
+535 GTYALLEKERLTWN
-549 EKGGNVTAYDESFL
+549 EKGGNVTPYDESFL
-563 YCRPKAHVFEEID
+563 YCRSGDHIFEE
-576 KTGREIRSFK
+576 TGKDGRQIRSFHV
-586 FKGTLYRVYKN
+586 KGTLYRVYKN